1 MITIDGSHMEGGG
14 SIVRVALA
22 LSTLTGQ
29 EFKVIN
35 IRANREVSG
44 LKAQHLESIKALKE
58 ICNAETNEIN
68 IGTKE
73 LWYKPGRIKGG
84 KYKIDIGTAGSISL
98 LLQAIILPSLF
109 APKKVSLEIKGG
121 TCGKWQASVDYLQ
134 NVLISQLKRFVEK
147 IELKIIKRG
156 YYPKGGGEVILEIS
170 PKYSYPFEQNLI
182 QKIELTE
189 QGRLEQIKGVV
200 NISAE
205 LAEKEVAERIQKAA
219 VKRLEKLN
227 APISIRQEYSHSLCV
242 GGEIVLWT
250 VFSKNDDVSL
260 VNQTILGSSR
270 VIDKSETSEQI
281 GQKAAEDLIEEI
293 NSGKAVDHYLADQ
306 LIPFMGLL
314 PGSEISCS
322 KISKHTES
330 NIYVTELFLPVKF
343 EIDKKENLISVK
355 TRRK

>member
-22 LSTLTGQ
+22 LSTLTGR

-44 LKAQHLESIKALKE
+44 LKAQHLESIRALKE
-58 ICNAETNEIN
+58 ICNAETNEIS
-68 IGTKE
+68 IGSKE

-134 NVLISQLKRFVEK
+134 NVLIPQLKRFAK

-156 YYPKGGGEVILEIS
+156 YYPKGGGEVVLDIS
-170 PKYSYPFEQNLI
+170 PKHIYPFEEKTILL
-182 QKIELTE
+182 IELTE
-189 QGRLEQIKGVV
+189 TGKLEQIKGIV

-219 VKRLEKLN
+219 TKKLEKLN
-227 APISIRQEYSHSLCV
+227 VPISIREEY
-242 GGEIVLWT
+242 
-250 VFSKNDDVSL
+250 
-260 VNQTILGSSR
+260 
-270 VIDKSETSEQI
+270 
-281 GQKAAEDLIEEI
+281 
-293 NSGKAVDHYLADQ
+293 Y
-306 LIPFMGLL
+306 P
-314 PGSEISCS
+314 
-322 KISKHTES
+322 
-330 NIYVTELFLPVKF
+330 
-343 EIDKKENLISVK
+343 
-355 TRRK
+355 